1 MIDSALN
8 ATLSTIPGGMVL
20 SNGGLA
26 GYVILCGLMFVEGPI
41 ATLLASFLSS
51 IGIFNVFYVFILSFL
66 GNMIPD
72 TLLFLFGRYSR
83 KKRVESL
90 AGKFGLS
97 KKALL
102 KLESGLKMHSIKT
115 LFLLKSTKF
124 ISVFGI
130 IVVGF
135 LKLSSKRFFI
145 SAAIFN
151 LLFSI
156 VFVSIGFFSGVA
168 FGKVLAYSNYIG
180 IFLFCAVVFVII
192 LGVALKI
199 IFRKIVGK
207 LTE

>member
-8 ATLSTIPGGMVL
+8 ATLSTIPGGMIL

-26 GYVILCGLMFVEGPI
+26 GYIILFVLMFVEGPI

-51 IGIFNVFYVFILSFL
+51 IGIFNVFYVLILSFL

-72 TLLFLFGRYSR
+72 TLLFLVGRYSR
-83 KKRVESL
+83 KRQVESL
-90 AGKFGLS
+90 AEKFGLS

-102 KLESGLKMHSIKT
+102 KLESGLKRHSIKT
-115 LFLLKSTKF
+115 LVLLKSTKF

-135 LKLSSKRFFI
+135 LKLPSKKFFI
-145 SAAIFN
+145 SAALFN
-151 LLFSI
+151 FLFSI
-156 VFVSIGFFSGVA
+156 IFVSIGFFSGVA
-168 FGKVLAYSNYIG
+168 FGKVLTYSNYIG

-192 LGVALKI
+192 LGVILKI

-207 LTE
+207 LAE